1 MSSIDTTQRFFRPP
15 DVARVRR
22 NQHRIQMQRLLIVA
36 RNVLFVAGV
45 VLAAMWAYRHTQS
58 DARFAVRSIEVT
70 GAVHTPRSAID
81 AITQRYVGLNLF
93 KIDIARVQH
102 DLGSLAWIQRIAIE
116 KKLPDTLRINV
127 VERTPVAIVRDH
139 DGYLDYVDGNGVVL
153 TELSPSI
160 GDDDLPLIV
169 NDGAP
174 ALAGKIPAEAGA
186 PSASE
191 LARTVRFVRD
201 LKAADAAL
209 YSRVAEVRPVAP
221 RGFAVFDRDLATTI
235 YLNAEDAAV
244 KWRNLYAVVQG
255 EKLGKSSIEYADL
268 RFADRIVIKPIHP
281 IATAATQQQ
290 LTTTAEITN

>member
-169 NDGAP
+169 NDGA
-174 ALAGKIPAEAGA
+174 GA

-191 LARTVRFVRD
+191 LARAVRFVRD

-209 YSRVAEVRPVAP
+209 YSRIAEVRSVAP

-235 YLNAEDAAV
+235 YLNAEDAVV

-255 EKLGKSSIEYADL
+255 EKLDKSSIEYADL

-290 LTTTAEITN
+290 LTTKAEITN